1 VRAWAR
7 WRVAAALGAVAIA
20 VGGLAL
26 VYRLRAPATTNTV
39 APHAALTSSPGYDA
53 YLRGRVRVS
62 SENVDDNDAAIR
74 ALREAIAADALLAP
88 AHAALARAYTIKAFY
103 FAPDSERKRLNEDAE
118 VEVAKA
124 LALDSTSAE
133 AYFARG
139 LLLWTPG
146 QRFPHEQAVRA
157 YKQALA
163 INPRLDEA
171 HHQLALVYMH
181 VGLLDEAQAQLD
193 TALAINPGNTL
204 ARFRYGVIDLYRNE
218 YERAYTI
225 FNSTPLEKNPPLW
238 AFQMAIALSRIGRER
253 DAAEL
258 IDKFLREYPKDE
270 GGVGTSV
277 RAMMLAKAGRRQEA
291 EAAIAR
297 TIAVGRTFGHFH
309 HSAYNIASA
318 YAMLGERAQAI
329 QWLQTAADDGFPC
342 YPLFATDTQLDG
354 LRSDPSF
361 IAMMRKLEADWKERK
376 RSTTATRIS
385 KQ

>member
-1 VRAWAR
+1 M
-7 WRVAAALGAVAIA
+7 
-20 VGGLAL
+20 
-26 VYRLRAPATTNTV
+26 
-39 APHAALTSSPGYDA
+39 
-53 YLRGRVRVS
+53 
-62 SENVDDNDAAIR
+62 AIR
-74 ALREAIAADALLAP
+74 AFRRAIELN
-88 AHAALARAYTIKAFY
+88 
-103 FAPDSERKRLNEDAE
+103 PD
-118 VEVAKA
+118 
-124 LALDSTSAE
+124 
-133 AYFARG
+133 
-139 LLLWTPG
+139 
-146 QRFPHEQAVRA
+146 
-157 YKQALA
+157 
-163 INPRLDEA
+163 LDEA
-171 HHQLALVYMH
+171 HLELGVVYMH

-218 YERAYTI
+218 YERACTI